1 MKILLAILLV
11 IMPPLAI
18 GSPIPD
24 FPFLFVGG
32 HAAEDVPTARAR
44 ITFSIENE
52 NEKSEMGEA
61 EIQKASTAMMA
72 LLKEN
77 GIPEKD
83 IDASD
88 VSKSRVSVDPFDEKK
103 KQIYFKF
110 SQAFDV
116 TITDLTL
123 YPKLAEIFIGSD
135 RVSGFNSYFYAGNLN
150 EVTKRLRVAAVK
162 DARENAKILAEASG
176 TTLGTIHSISELD
189 YSELGELIGA
199 ESYDPPNLPPGQNEV
214 YKVPPTVRQSFYVR
228 VLYRLSAAE
237 DKPEQQASTGQS
249 ATRPES
255 KPEGSDNPQPEAE
268 GSSR

>member
-1 MKILLAILLV
+1 MKTLLAILLLL
-11 IMPPLAI
+11 MPSLAS

-32 HAAEDVPTARAR
+32 HASEDVPTARAR

-52 NEKSEMGEA
+52 NEKSEIGEA
-61 EIQKASTAMMA
+61 ELQKASIAMMA

-88 VSKSRVSVDPFDEKK
+88 VSKSRVSKDPFDEDK
-103 KQIYFKF
+103 KQLYFKF
-110 SQAFDV
+110 SQNFDV

-123 YPKLAEIFIGSD
+123 YPKLAELFIGSD
-135 RVSGFNSYFYAGNLN
+135 KVSGFNSYFHAGNLN
-150 EVTKRLRVAAVK
+150 EVTKRLRVAALK

-176 TTLGTIHSISELD
+176 TTLGAIHSISELD
-189 YSELGELIGA
+189 YSEFGELIGA
-199 ESYDPPNLPPGQNEV
+199 ESYNPPNIPPGRNEV
-214 YKVPPTVRQSFYVR
+214 YKVPPTVRESFYVR
-228 VLYRLSAAE
+228 VLYRLPAAE
-237 DKPEQQASTGQS
+237 NNNAQQDGGGQP

-255 KPEGSDNPQPEAE
+255 K
-268 GSSR
+268 